1 MCRCDDAVNTGTPR
15 SCLSSTAV
23 AVEFCRRLRCSW
35 GSTADDC
42 GFQTYPTPYKRV
54 APVTSHFQPRRLPTP
69 HRKTSHRNLAVYNL
83 APRSLPTPWVSF
95 SVSVEYSLVP
105 QRYHSEEDVD
115 ASYGL
120 TLSRFVKSCFNS
132 VPHTDLSYYF
142 GYFGPCRHIADL
154 PLDLSVIR
162 YAIIYLSQK
171 YYLIHCLAITTLLN

>member
-1 MCRCDDAVNTGTPR
+1 MCRCSKYRNPPQLPVVDC
-15 SCLSSTAV
+15 SCRGVLSSTAMLLGV
-23 AVEFCRRLRCSW
+23 DCRRLRFS
-35 GSTADDC
+35 DI
-42 GFQTYPTPYKRV
+42 PRYKRV

-69 HRKTSHRNLAVYNL
+69 RRKTSHRNLAVYNL

-171 YYLIHCLAITTLLN
+171 YHLIHCLAITTLLN